1 MHAATHA
8 LLRKSLLAAW
18 RHVDLELKLWGRL
31 HTTAAQFAAA
41 CPSRSEYALP
51 RFGNWRFHMRRC
63 GVCSHEVVLIFRLE
77 ALLPAS
83 HAAPSIGFESACRTP
98 VARNRIL
105 NEERQERGQ
114 HFLDVAVQAAP
125 GWALGGGHSPTCNM
139 AGKK

>member
-8 LLRKSLLAAW
+8 LLRKSLLLPRAPPG
-18 RHVDLELKLWGRL
+18 VNTLFLDLETGAS
-31 HTTAAQFAAA
+31 TCAAA
-41 CPSRSEYALP
+41 A
-51 RFGNWRFHMRRC
+51 F
-63 GVCSHEVVLIFRLE
+63 
-77 ALLPAS
+77 AAS